1 MSSISKRLGSPADY
15 EADASYRKRAS
26 KRLQAK
32 YKKIAEKKKL
42 RGDVYKERVYSDY
55 TLKDGELVPF

>member
-32 YKKIAEKKKL
+32 HKKIIAKNKL

-55 TLKDGELVPF
+55 TLKDGDLVPF

>member
-15 EADASYRKRAS
+15 EADASYRKRVS

-32 YKKIAEKKKL
+32 HKKIAEKKKM
-42 RGDVYKERVYSDY
+42 RGDVFKDRVYTDF
-55 TLKDGELVPF
+55 TLKDDDLAPF